1 MILSDTAIRRPIF
14 TIMMMAALVLF
25 GYLGYRA
32 LGINQYPNVD
42 FPTVSVTTI
51 LPGASPEVIES
62 AVTDV
67 IENEL
72 SSIEGIKH
80 ITSTSS
86 LGVSQISVEF
96 ELGRDID
103 LAAQDVRD
111 KVALAEGDLPTDV
124 EPPVVSK
131 LDISAQ
137 PNLWIAL
144 QGPDARVIG
153 EYARWTLRPRLQT
166 VEGVGNIFLG
176 GYQEREIRIWVDRDR
191 LEAHGLTAAE
201 VVGALQSQNVEVPG
215 GALESGAR
223 ETVVKI
229 QGEIP
234 SVEAFGDIVV
244 AYENGGAVR
253 LGDIA
258 RVEDGLEPVRGFAR
272 WSGKTAIGLGI
283 APRSGA
289 NTVEVSRLVRARLEE
304 LQSSFPEGMT
314 AEIAYDGAEYIERS
328 IADAQ
333 FDLLYGA
340 FFAMVIVL
348 LFLRSWRSTVI
359 IGLAIPTSILGTFA
373 FMNFFGFTINTMTV
387 LALALA
393 VGVVIDDAIVVL
405 ENIYRNME
413 EGKPPE
419 EAASFGTDEIA
430 LAVAATTFALAAVF
444 LPVAFMQGIVGR
456 FLFQFGVT
464 VAIAIILSLFVALTL
479 TPMLCS
485 RFLRHEE
492 RRRNVVF
499 AKIGQTLDWTDR
511 KYRGGLDW
519 VLEHRWKT
527 VGLAALLSAFGLLLF
542 FFVPKELTPEVDE
555 SGFVIASETPTS
567 ASVHYTDAKQK
578 ELEDIVMRI
587 PELRGVFSAV
597 GLFGP
602 VNQGFMFVNLKPAGD
617 RDRSQHEI
625 MEELRGQVAAV
636 PGIRAY
642 VSTFG
647 SAFSGGA
654 ASEPFQFVIMGPE
667 LEDLDRY
674 SNALMNRLR
683 ETVPGITDMRTDM
696 RLQKP
701 EVRVEMDRDKAAA
714 MGLDAAQIARTINV
728 LIGSQEATIYKEGG
742 HRYDVRMRVEEVQR
756 SQPADILAL
765 SARTASGELVRLG
778 NVVRLQEGTGINV
791 INRRDRQRAI
801 TILANLQGAS
811 LGEAVGTAQS
821 EADRMLPDGYAT
833 AVAGASETFQQT
845 FSALLF
851 ALGLAAV
858 ITYMLLAS
866 QFESLV
872 HPFTIMGAVPLASIG
887 ALGLLLVTGMSL
899 NLYSFIGLILL
910 IGLVVKNSI
919 LLVDYTNT
927 LRSRGL
933 DREAALKEA
942 GPVRLRPILM
952 TSLTVIFGV
961 APIALGISEGSELRQ
976 PMAIAVIGGL
986 ATSTFLTLLVIP
998 VIYSLVDDGSAW
1010 ARAHAGSWVRRG
1022 WSRVAR
1028 LKPRATQPESGT

>member
-1 MILSDTAIRRPIF
+1 MFLSDTAIRRPIF
-14 TIMMMAALVLF
+14 TIMAMSALVLF

-32 LGINQYPNVD
+32 LGINQFPNVD
-42 FPTVSVTTI
+42 FPTVSVSTI
-51 LPGASPEVIES
+51 LPGASPEVVES

-80 ITSTSS
+80 ITSTSA

-111 KVALAEGDLPTDV
+111 KVALAEASLPNDV

-144 QGPDARVIG
+144 MGPDARAIG

-176 GYQEREIRIWVDRDR
+176 GFQEREIRVWVDRER
-191 LEAHGLTAAE
+191 LEGYNLTAGEIVA
-201 VVGALQSQNVEVPG
+201 ALQSQNVEVPG

-229 QGEIP
+229 QGEVL
-234 SVEAFGDIVV
+234 SVAAFEDLVV
-244 AYENGGAVR
+244 AVREGAPIR
-253 LGDIA
+253 LRDVA
-258 RVEDGLEPVRGFAR
+258 RVEDGLEPIRGFAR
-272 WSGKTAIGLGI
+272 WSGEVAIGLGI

-289 NTVEVSRLVRARLEE
+289 NTVEVSERVRERLEE
-304 LQSSFPEGMT
+304 LEASFPEGMT

-333 FDLLYGA
+333 LDLLYGA
-340 FFAMVIVL
+340 FFAMVVVL

-359 IGLAIPTSILGTFA
+359 IGLAIPTSLLGTFA
-373 FMNFFGFTINTMTV
+373 FMSFMGFTINTMTV

-419 EAASFGTDEIA
+419 EAAAFGTQEIA
-430 LAVAATTFALAAVF
+430 LAVAATTFSLAAVF
-444 LPVAFMQGIVGR
+444 LPVAFMEGIVGR

-464 VAIAIILSLFVALTL
+464 VAIAILLSLFVALTL

-492 RRRNVVF
+492 RRKNPVF
-499 AKIGQTLDWTDR
+499 RKVGEGLDWTDR
-511 KYRGGLDW
+511 TYRRGLDW
-519 VLEHRWKT
+519 ALSNRWKSIGVAAVLSI
-527 VGLAALLSAFGLLLF
+527 VGLALF
-542 FFVPKELTPEVDE
+542 VVLPKELTPEVDE
-555 SGFVIASETPTS
+555 SGFVVASETPTS
-567 ASVHYTDAKQK
+567 ASVHYTDEKQR
-578 ELEDIVMRI
+578 ELEQIILSV
-587 PELRGVFSAV
+587 PEVGGVFSAV

-602 VNQGFMFVNLKPAGD
+602 VNQGFMFVNLRPAGE

-625 MEELRGQVAAV
+625 MDELRGRLAAV
-636 PGIRAY
+636 PGIIAY

-654 ASEPFQFVIMGPE
+654 ASEPFQFVITGPE
-667 LEDLDRY
+667 LEGLQQY
-674 SNALMNRLR
+674 SDALMARLR
-683 ETVPGITDMRTDM
+683 EEVPGITDMRTDM

-701 EVRVEMDRDKAAA
+701 EVRVELDRDKAAG
-714 MGLDAAQIARTINV
+714 MGLDAAEIARAINV

-742 HRYDVRMRVEEVQR
+742 HRYDVRVRVEDRQR
-756 SQPADILAL
+756 NQPADILAL
-765 SARTASGELVRLG
+765 AARTESGEMVRLG

-811 LGEAVGTAQS
+811 LGEAVGTAQR
-821 EADRMLPDGYAT
+821 EAEELLPDTYAT

-845 FSALLF
+845 FAALLF
-851 ALGLAAV
+851 ALGLAAI

-872 HPFTIMGAVPLASIG
+872 HPFTIMGAVPLAAIG

-927 LRSRGL
+927 LRARGRDL
-933 DREAALKEA
+933 DAALKEA

-961 APIALGISEGSELRQ
+961 APIALGLSEGAELRQ

-986 ATSTFLTLLVIP
+986 TTSTFLTLLVIP
-998 VIYSLVDDGSAW
+998 VLYSLMEDGIQWAKRRVHVIGEHGWRGAW
-1010 ARAHAGSWVRRG
+1010 SPAH
-1022 WSRVAR
+1022 
-1028 LKPRATQPESGT
+1028 PEK

>member
-1 MILSDTAIRRPIF
+1 MVLSDTAIRRPIF
-14 TIMMMAALVLF
+14 TIMVMSALVLF
-25 GYLGYRA
+25 GYLGYRS
-32 LGINQYPNVD
+32 LGINQFPNVD

-51 LPGASPEVIES
+51 LPGASPEVVES

-86 LGVSQISVEF
+86 LGVSTISVEF
-96 ELGRDID
+96 ELERDID
-103 LAAQDVRD
+103 IAAQDVRD
-111 KVALAEGDLPTDV
+111 KVSVAEASLPTDI

-144 QGPDARVIG
+144 MGPDASTIG

-176 GYQEREIRIWVDRDR
+176 GFQEREIRVWVDRER
-191 LEAHGLTAAE
+191 LEGYGLTAAE
-201 VVGALQSQNVEVPG
+201 VVAALQSQNVEVPG

-234 SVEAFGDIVV
+234 SVEAFESIVV
-244 AYENGGAVR
+244 ATREGTPIR
-253 LGDIA
+253 ISDLA
-258 RVEDGLEPVRGFAR
+258 RVEDGIEPIRGFAR
-272 WSGKTAIGLGI
+272 WSGQVAIGLGV

-289 NTVEVSRLVRARLEE
+289 NTVEVSRLVRARLAE
-304 LQSSFPEGMT
+304 LEPSFPEGMT
-314 AEIAYDGAEYIERS
+314 AEIAFDGAEYIERS

-333 FDLLYGA
+333 LDLLYGA
-340 FFAMVIVL
+340 FFAMVVVL

-359 IGLAIPTSILGTFA
+359 IGLAIPTSLLGTFG
-373 FMNFFGFTINTMTV
+373 FMSFMGFTINTMTV

-393 VGVVIDDAIVVL
+393 VGIVIDDAIIVL
-405 ENIYRNME
+405 ENIYRNLE

-419 EAASFGTDEIA
+419 EAAAFGTQEIA
-430 LAVAATTFALAAVF
+430 LAIAATTFSLAAVF
-444 LPVAFMQGIVGR
+444 LPVAFMEGIVGR

-464 VAIAIILSLFVALTL
+464 VAIAILLSLFVALTL
-479 TPMLCS
+479 TPMLCA

-492 RRRNVVF
+492 RRSNRAFRAVGE
-499 AKIGQTLDWTDR
+499 ALDWTDR
-511 KYRGGLDW
+511 RYRQGLDW
-519 VLEHRWKT
+519 ALTNRWKT
-527 VGLAALLSAFGLLLF
+527 MGLAAALSVIGLALF
-542 FFVPKELTPEVDE
+542 VVLPKELTPQVDE
-555 SGFVIASETPTS
+555 SGFVVASETPTS
-567 ASVHYTDAKQK
+567 ASVTYTDEKQRQLEEIIL
-578 ELEDIVMRI
+578 EL
-587 PELRGVFSAV
+587 PEVNGVFSAV

-602 VNQGFMFVNLKPAGD
+602 VNQGFMFVNLHPAGE
-617 RDRSQHEI
+617 RDRGQHEV
-625 MEELRGQVAAV
+625 MDELRPRLNAV
-636 PGIRAY
+636 PGIVAY

-647 SAFSGGA
+647 SAFTGGA
-654 ASEPFQFVIMGPE
+654 ASEPFQFVITGPE
-667 LEDLDRY
+667 LEGLQEHSDQ
-674 SNALMNRLR
+674 LMARLR
-683 ETVPGITDMRTDM
+683 EVVPGITDMRTDM

-701 EVRVEMDRDKAAA
+701 EVRVQLDRDKAAG
-714 MGLDAAQIARTINV
+714 MGLDAAQIARVINV

-742 HRYDVRMRVEEVQR
+742 HRYDVRVRVEDEQR
-756 SQPADILAL
+756 RQPADILAL
-765 SARTASGELVRLG
+765 SARTGSGELVRLG
-778 NVVRLQEGTGINV
+778 NVVSLQEGTGINV

-811 LGEAVGTAQS
+811 LGEAVSAAER
-821 EADRMLPDGYAT
+821 EADAILPDGYAT

-845 FSALLF
+845 FAALLF
-851 ALGLAAV
+851 AIGLAAV

-866 QFESLV
+866 QFESLI
-872 HPFTIMGAVPLASIG
+872 HPFTIMGAVPLAALG

-910 IGLVVKNSI
+910 VGLVVKNSI

-927 LRSRGL
+927 LRARGRP
-933 DREAALKEA
+933 REAALREA
-942 GPVRLRPILM
+942 GAVRLRPILM
-952 TSLTVIFGV
+952 TSFTVIFGV
-961 APIALGISEGSELRQ
+961 SPIALGLSEGAELRQ

-998 VIYSLVDDGSAW
+998 VLYSLMDQGVEWGKGRVHAIEQHGWRGAW
-1010 ARAHAGSWVRRG
+1010 SPARPA
-1022 WSRVAR
+1022 
-1028 LKPRATQPESGT
+1028 E

>member
-14 TIMMMAALVLF
+14 TIMMMSALVLF

-32 LGINQYPNVD
+32 LGINQFPNVD
-42 FPTVSVTTI
+42 FPTVSVVTI
-51 LPGASPEVIES
+51 LPGASPEVVES

-80 ITSTSS
+80 ITSTSA
-86 LGVSQISVEF
+86 LGVSTISVEF

-111 KVALAEGDLPTDV
+111 KVSLAEGDLPTDV

-144 QGPDARVIG
+144 MGPDPRAIG

-176 GYQEREIRIWVDRDR
+176 GYQEREIRVWIDRDR
-191 LEAHGLTAAE
+191 LEAYGLTAGE
-201 VVGALQSQNVEVPG
+201 VVGALRTQNVEVPG

-234 SVEAFGDIVV
+234 SVQEFERIVIAV
-244 AYENGGAVR
+244 RGGAPIR
-253 LGDIA
+253 LADLA
-258 RVEDGLEPVRGFAR
+258 RVEDGIEPIRGFAR
-272 WSGKTAIGLGI
+272 WDGEVALGLGI

-289 NTVEVSRLVRARLEE
+289 NTVEVSKAVRERLAELEP
-304 LQSSFPEGMT
+304 SFPEGMT
-314 AEIAYDGAEYIERS
+314 ADIAYDGAEYIERS

-333 FDLLYGA
+333 LDLLYGA
-340 FFAMVIVL
+340 FFAMVVVL

-359 IGLAIPTSILGTFA
+359 IGLAIPTSLLGTFA
-373 FMNFFGFTINTMTV
+373 FMSFFGFTINTMTV

-413 EGKPPE
+413 EGKPPR

-430 LAVAATTFALAAVF
+430 LAVAATTFSLAAVF
-444 LPVAFMQGIVGR
+444 LPVAFMEGIVGR

-485 RFLRHEE
+485 RFLVHEE
-492 RRRNVVF
+492 RRRNVIF
-499 AKIGQTLDWTDR
+499 RKIGEALDWTDR
-511 KYRGGLDW
+511 RYRAGLDW
-519 VLEHRWKT
+519 ALANRWKA
-527 VGLAALLSAFGLLLF
+527 VGLAAVLSIVGMALF
-542 FFVPKELTPEVDE
+542 VFLPKELTPEVDE
-555 SGFVIASETPTS
+555 SGFVVASETPTS
-567 ASVHYTDAKQK
+567 ASVYYTDEKQK
-578 ELEDIVMRI
+578 QLEAIIMNV
-587 PELRGVFSAV
+587 PEVEGVFSAV

-602 VNQGFMFVNLKPAGD
+602 VNQGFMFVNLHPAGE
-617 RDRSQHEI
+617 RDRSQHEV
-625 MEELRGQVAAV
+625 MAELRGQLNGV
-636 PGIRAY
+636 PGIVAY

-654 ASEPFQFVIMGPE
+654 ASEPFQFVITGPE
-667 LEDLDRY
+667 LEGLQRY
-674 SNALMNRLR
+674 SDALMARLR
-683 ETVPGITDMRTDM
+683 EDVPGITDMRTDM

-701 EVRVEMDRDKAAA
+701 EVRVELDRDKAAA
-714 MGLDAAQIARTINV
+714 MGLDAAEIAGSINV
-728 LIGSQEATIYKEGG
+728 LIGSEEATVYKEGG
-742 HRYDVRMRVEEVQR
+742 HRYDVRVRVEERQR
-756 SQPADILAL
+756 NQPADLLAL
-765 SARTASGELVRLG
+765 STRARGGELIRLA
-778 NVVRLQEGTGINV
+778 NVVSLKEGTGINV

-811 LGEAVGTAQS
+811 LGEAIGIAQR
-821 EADRMLPDGYAT
+821 EAEEILPEGYAT

-851 ALGLAAV
+851 ALGLAAI

-872 HPFTIMGAVPLASIG
+872 HPFTIMGAVPLAAIG

-910 IGLVVKNSI
+910 IGLAVKNSI

-927 LRSRGL
+927 LRARGYE
-933 DREAALKEA
+933 REAALKEA

-961 APIALGISEGSELRQ
+961 TPIALGLSEGAELRQ

-986 ATSTFLTLLVIP
+986 ATSTFLTLLFIP
-998 VIYSLVDDGSAW
+998 VVYALVDDGWAW
-1010 ARAHAGSWVRRG
+1010 LGERARAMERYGWRG
-1022 WSRVAR
+1022 AWQAA
-1028 LKPRATQPESGT
+1028 KPRS

>member
-1 MILSDTAIRRPIF
+1 MFLSDTAIRRPIF
-14 TIMMMAALVLF
+14 TIMAMSALVLF

-32 LGINQYPNVD
+32 LGINQFPNVD
-42 FPTVSVTTI
+42 FPTVSVSTV
-51 LPGASPEVIES
+51 LPGASPEVVES

-80 ITSTSS
+80 ITSTSA
-86 LGVSQISVEF
+86 LGVSNISVEF

-111 KVALAEGDLPTDV
+111 KVALAEASLPNDV

-144 QGPDARVIG
+144 MGPDARAIG

-176 GYQEREIRIWVDRDR
+176 GFQEREIRVWIDRER
-191 LEAHGLTAAE
+191 LEGYNLTAGEIVA
-201 VVGALQSQNVEVPG
+201 ALQAQNVEVPG

-229 QGEIP
+229 QGEVP
-234 SVEAFGDIVV
+234 SVAAFEDLVV
-244 AYENGGAVR
+244 AMREGAPIR
-253 LGDIA
+253 LRDIG
-258 RVEDGLEPVRGFAR
+258 RVEDGLEPIRGFAR
-272 WSGKTAIGLGI
+272 WSGEVAIGLGI

-289 NTVEVSRLVRARLEE
+289 NTVEVSRLVRDRLEE
-304 LQSSFPEGMT
+304 LEASFPEGMT

-333 FDLLYGA
+333 LDLLYGA
-340 FFAMVIVL
+340 FFAMVVVL
-348 LFLRSWRSTVI
+348 LFLRSWRSTLI
-359 IGLAIPTSILGTFA
+359 IGLAIPTSLLGTFA

-419 EAASFGTDEIA
+419 EAAAFGTQEIA
-430 LAVAATTFALAAVF
+430 LAVAATTFSLAAVF
-444 LPVAFMQGIVGR
+444 LPVAFMEGIVGR

-464 VAIAIILSLFVALTL
+464 VAVAILLSLFVALTL

-492 RRRNVVF
+492 RRKNVVF
-499 AKIGQTLDWTDR
+499 RKVGEALDWTDR
-511 KYRGGLDW
+511 TYRRGLDW
-519 VLEHRWKT
+519 ALDNRWKT
-527 VGLAALLSAFGLLLF
+527 IGIAAILSIIGLALF
-542 FFVPKELTPEVDE
+542 IILPKELTPEVDE
-555 SGFVIASETPTS
+555 SGFVVASETPTS
-567 ASVHYTDAKQK
+567 ASVHYTDEKQRQ
-578 ELEDIVMRI
+578 LEQIILSV
-587 PELRGVFSAV
+587 PEVGGVFSAV

-602 VNQGFMFVNLKPAGD
+602 VNQGFMFVNLRPAGE

-625 MEELRGQVAAV
+625 MDELRGRLAAV
-636 PGIRAY
+636 PGIVAY

-654 ASEPFQFVIMGPE
+654 ASEPFQFVITGPE
-667 LEDLDRY
+667 LEGLQEY
-674 SNALMNRLR
+674 SDALMARLR
-683 ETVPGITDMRTDM
+683 EEVPGITDMRTDM

-701 EVRVEMDRDKAAA
+701 EVRVELDRDKAAG
-714 MGLDAAQIARTINV
+714 MGLDASEIARAINV

-742 HRYDVRMRVEEVQR
+742 HRYDVRVRVEDRQR
-756 SQPADILAL
+756 NQPADILAL
-765 SARTASGELVRLG
+765 AARTESGEMVRLG

-811 LGEAVGTAQS
+811 LGEAVGTAER
-821 EADRMLPDGYAT
+821 EAEEILPDTYAT

-845 FSALLF
+845 FAALLF

-872 HPFTIMGAVPLASIG
+872 HPFTIMGAVPLAAIG
-887 ALGLLLVTGMSL
+887 AMGLLLVTGMSL

-927 LRSRGL
+927 LRARGR
-933 DREAALKEA
+933 DIEDALREA

-961 APIALGISEGSELRQ
+961 APIALGLSEGAELRQ

-986 ATSTFLTLLVIP
+986 TTSTFLTLLVIP
-998 VIYSLVDDGSAW
+998 VIYSLMEDGIQWAKRRVHAIGEHGWRGAW
-1010 ARAHAGSWVRRG
+1010 SPAHP
-1022 WSRVAR
+1022 
-1028 LKPRATQPESGT
+1028 KQ